1 MADIA
6 PSTASVMP
14 YAVGNKI
21 YGGGRPV
28 PNIGPVDR
36 MGYQERDSKS
46 SARRDAILRRMKAN
60 AKGDFGSADAKRV
73 V

>member
-1 MADIA
+1 MADVA
-6 PSTASVMP
+6 RSTSDVMP

-21 YGGGRPV
+21 YGGGRPM

-36 MGYQERDSKS
+36 MGYQERDAKT
-46 SARRDAILRRMKAN
+46 SARRDAILRRLQAN
-60 AKGDFGSADAKRV
+60 AKGDYGSADAKRV